1 MTSWVVFSD
10 LDGCFLNEDYTYQE
24 SLPALES
31 LRKHKIPLVLVSS
44 KTEAEIGWL
53 VLELG
58 LKSPFV
64 CENGGVICWNR
75 GSDSIHESRTI
86 LGRSRVQILEFLS
99 TLKPEFSF
107 RSFADLGVDGISELT
122 GLDAVQA
129 GRAAERQTNEPL
141 VWDDD
146 PVRLEAFHQ
155 RIDQEGL
162 TLTRGGRFWHIAGKV
177 NKGTGLRHVVDHWEA
192 IPKVART
199 MGIGDSP
206 IDQPLLENA
215 DVAVVIPRPSG
226 EILIQIQH
234 SQLVVASVPG
244 ARGWAEAIFK
254 VLDGSTRD
262 EVNHG

>member
-1 MTSWVVFSD
+1 M
-10 LDGCFLNEDYTYQE
+10 
-24 SLPALES
+24 
-31 LRKHKIPLVLVSS
+31 
-44 KTEAEIGWL
+44 
-53 VLELG
+53 
-58 LKSPFV
+58 
-64 CENGGVICWNR
+64 
-75 GSDSIHESRTI
+75 
-86 LGRSRVQILEFLS
+86 
-99 TLKPEFSF
+99 
-107 RSFADLGVDGISELT
+107 
-122 GLDAVQA
+122 
-129 GRAAERQTNEPL
+129 
-141 VWDDD
+141 
-146 PVRLEAFHQ
+146 
-155 RIDQEGL
+155 